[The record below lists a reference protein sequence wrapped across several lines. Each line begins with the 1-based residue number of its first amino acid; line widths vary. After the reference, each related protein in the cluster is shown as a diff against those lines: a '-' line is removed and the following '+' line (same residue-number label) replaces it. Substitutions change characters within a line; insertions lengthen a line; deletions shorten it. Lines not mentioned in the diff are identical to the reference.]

1 MDRLRKS
8 RPQEETNTGMV
19 INFEKRGCV
28 RFEQFD
34 KVTDLIENGPV
45 KLKRSDTAMTPGSN
59 NLMSRDDDAKLTDN
73 KERKEQYHNVVAKAA

>member
-45 KLKRSDTAMTPGSN
+45 ILKEAIR
-59 NLMSRDDDAKLTDN
+59 
-73 KERKEQYHNVVAKAA
+73 Q